1 MLAPKFREIVVQIL
15 FALDLGGDPTVL
27 ELVMEEAKIAR
38 THAKKAYQLAEKIRE
53 GIPTWDH
60 YIAQV
65 AKEYTIERIPTVEKN
80 ILRYAAFEIH
90 DGVDPSAMMKE
101 AVRLARKFSTPEAGA
116 FVHAIIDTLA
126 PLCLPR
132 ERSS

>member
-15 FALDLGGDPTVL
+15 FSLDLGGDPTVL
-27 ELVMEEAKIAR
+27 DLVMEEAKIAR
-38 THAKKAYQLAEKIRE
+38 SHAKRALQVAEQIRA
-53 GIPTWDH
+53 GVSSWDD

-90 DGVDPSAMMKE
+90 YGAEPAAVIKE

-116 FVHAIIDTLA
+116 FVHAVLDSLA
-126 PLCLPR
+126 PLCLPKQCPP
-132 ERSS
+132 